1 MRRLPRIAVLALIT
15 ALAAAPRSAAADP
28 DLASY
33 VDPMIGTF
41 APGFV
46 FPGADV
52 PFGMVQNSPDTYG
65 SPFAYGGYLYSDP
78 EIRGFSLVHLSGPGV
93 QKAGD
98 LPFMPT
104 VGPVTSNDP
113 GQYGSPFDH
122 AREHAEAGYYS
133 VHLAKYATDVE
144 LTASTHAAMQR
155 YTFPPV
161 PRANVIVDV
170 T

>member
-1 MRRLPRIAVLALIT
+1 MTRGRRLIALGVVIAALGC
-15 ALAAAPRSAAADP
+15 APAASAFEPAR
-28 DLASY
+28 Y

-104 VGPVTSNDP
+104 IGPVTSKDP

-122 AREHAEAGYYS
+122 AREHAEPG
-133 VHLAKYATDVE
+133 
-144 LTASTHAAMQR
+144 
-155 YTFPPV
+155 
-161 PRANVIVDV
+161 
-170 T
+170 

>member
-1 MRRLPRIAVLALIT
+1 MRRAPWT
-15 ALAAAPRSAAADP
+15 GLAALLACLACAPPAGAADP
-28 DLASY
+28 DPASY

-104 VGPVTSNDP
+104 IGPVTSKDP

-122 AREHAEAGYYS
+122 
-133 VHLAKYATDVE
+133 
-144 LTASTHAAMQR
+144 
-155 YTFPPV
+155 
-161 PRANVIVDV
+161 
-170 T
+170 